1 MPTNELK
8 LLLSVGHDRV
18 RQTVEYARRWCVYGC
33 ENRQRLLLFPR
44 FPFYRAFVH
53 SLPPSNISTTLDRSL
68 ITILR
73 HRTTK
78 PTFRFGSRTTDREES
93 RTKLHATSTTRSD
106 SDRAE
111 VAGLIEYQGTI
122 NALRGNIDTLAQIL
136 QYIVTTSRLTEI
148 GRSDVKVS
156 QVDPG
161 LCQFRR
167 GYYKIVRQHRTRYG
181 RFSGLV
187 D

>member
-1 MPTNELK
+1 MREQAT
-8 LLLSVGHDRV
+8 RFF
-18 RQTVEYARRWCVYGC
+18 
-33 ENRQRLLLFPR
+33 FPPVSR
-44 FPFYRAFVH
+44 FTAAFVAY
-53 SLPPSNISTTLDRSL
+53 SLPSSNASFLTTLDRSL

-73 HRTTK
+73 HRVTTTK

-93 RTKLHATSTTRSD
+93 RTKLHATSRTRSG
-106 SDRAE
+106 SDNRAE